1 MSAGIEEYIK
11 LMSFQE
17 TDHTFDSKKGNLNK
31 AKSCL
36 RHQLMQDLA

>member
-11 LMSFQE
+11 LLVSK
-17 TDHTFDSKKGNLNK
+17 TDLLIKKINLNK

-36 RHQLMQDLA
+36 RHQLMQDLSQ